1 MTMAETQLP
10 VEPPRFEM
18 PDKMYT
24 AISVTEEKVSSA
36 ISKDHYNDWPND
48 LGVIQHDGSLLVLDS
63 LTSLV

>member
-1 MTMAETQLP
+1 
-10 VEPPRFEM
+10 M